1 MGPVGDAEF
10 VTNYETYMRYDGRS
24 KAKTVQQLIDKS
36 KDLADTNTPVNPARI
51 KGYETNVKS
60 AGKFKSD
67 EVQSIIYEKMPAL
80 TNTVEQT
87 MIKNGVDALIYPT
100 MSCVASVRHDAKDST
115 YKCDSDDPYAASY
128 LAISVPAGRD
138 SQNMPIGLSF
148 AGAQD
153 SERILLGLAAAYEK
167 ISPYKNGDGLELD

>member
-1 MGPVGDAEF
+1 M
-10 VTNYETYMRYDGRS
+10 
-24 KAKTVQQLIDKS
+24 
-36 KDLADTNTPVNPARI
+36 
-51 KGYETNVKS
+51 KS

-100 MSCVASVRHDAKDST
+100 MRCVASVRHDAKDST

-128 LAISVPAGRD
+128 LASSAHLPEISVPAVVTVRTCQSD
-138 SQNMPIGLSF
+138 SPSP
-148 AGAQD
+148 AHKTA
-153 SERILLGLAAAYEK
+153 SEY
-167 ISPYKNGDGLELD
+167 Y

>member
-1 MGPVGDAEF
+1 M
-10 VTNYETYMRYDGRS
+10 
-24 KAKTVQQLIDKS
+24 
-36 KDLADTNTPVNPARI
+36 
-51 KGYETNVKS
+51 KS

-100 MSCVASVRHDAKDST
+100 MRCVASVRHDAKDST

-128 LAISVPAGRD
+128 LASSAHLPEISVPAGRD
-138 SQNMPIGLSF
+138 SQNMPIGLSV

-153 SERILLGLAAAYEK
+153 SERILLGLAAA
-167 ISPYKNGDGLELD
+167 

>member
-1 MGPVGDAEF
+1 M
-10 VTNYETYMRYDGRS
+10 
-24 KAKTVQQLIDKS
+24 
-36 KDLADTNTPVNPARI
+36 
-51 KGYETNVKS
+51 
-60 AGKFKSD
+60 
-67 EVQSIIYEKMPAL
+67 
-80 TNTVEQT
+80 QT
-87 MIKNGVDALIYPT
+87 
-100 MSCVASVRHDAKDST
+100 CVASVRHDAKDST

-128 LAISVPAGRD
+128 LASSAHLPEISVPAGRD

>member
-1 MGPVGDAEF
+1 M
-10 VTNYETYMRYDGRS
+10 
-24 KAKTVQQLIDKS
+24 
-36 KDLADTNTPVNPARI
+36 
-51 KGYETNVKS
+51 KS

-100 MSCVASVRHDAKDST
+100 MRCVASVRHDAKDNT

-128 LAISVPAGRD
+128 LASSAHLPEISVPSGRD